1 MPDEKDQPAE
11 EQEKPEGAAAQP
23 AKPRRQARPKPA
35 EAVAAQPEAEA
46 AAPEPEE
53 KPAPQRRRAAR
64 PKAAEAELPASP
76 LTVSTYSQDGERVGQ
91 AQLPEAI
98 FGVTP
103 NAAVMHQ
110 AYLRQ
115 MANRRQGTAATKT
128 RAQVSGGGAKPYRQ
142 KGTGRARH
150 GSVREPSMV
159 GGGTVFG
166 PQPRSFAQRM
176 PRKMR
181 RLALRS
187 ALSVKAEERKVA
199 VIAGFDMENPRTALM
214 AGLFES
220 IGVEDTAL
228 LVLATPNEL
237 VSRSVSNLPWAKAV
251 LAHNLNLYDLFTH
264 EHLLIAQD
272 AIPVIAETFA
282 PAGGGA

>member
-228 LVLATPNEL
+228 LVLATPNDL

>member
-199 VIAGFDMENPRTALM
+199 VIAGFEMENPRTALM

-282 PAGGGA
+282 PAGGRA